1 MMHGY
6 QYLYLDHDHKEGKK
20 KNKHKHQA
28 KAYRENNPKF
38 FKLTRTT
45 PDFTKFYTNC
55 ERDGKQKMRANLTHF
70 IKISVSVHLHATVS

>member
-6 QYLYLDHDHKEGKK
+6 QYLYLDHDDKGEGG
-20 KNKHKHQA
+20 HQA
-28 KAYRENNPKF
+28 KAYRENNPKL

-55 ERDGKQKMRANLTHF
+55 ERDGKQRWQEQT
-70 IKISVSVHLHATVS
+70 